1 MMSNKDDIDF
11 EQKNALGALDRFVT
25 NIALAIVSVFPTFA
39 VGVVQPWR
47 LAPLIVNDVPEG
59 RRGVLLSPGAFFVIA
74 LTVVLV
80 LAAVVSTEET
90 LAWNGS
96 MIGPDWAVSVTSAA
110 AEGNIWKT
118 VSKITPVFLV
128 AVFWGVIGLGL
139 KKWAGPWWTLRVS
152 IRAAFYFVTILVSYA
167 ILMSAIFDAV
177 TVHLNRPDVSQF
189 AYKFLPFTIIL
200 FIFWYY
206 FGVFNSDDNIPQKRA
221 FVLSAVMSILLPII
235 LFGSNYLLIIT

>member
-1 MMSNKDDIDF
+1 MSNDDHI
-11 EQKNALGALDRFVT
+11 EITKYNALGGLDRFVT

-39 VGVVQPWR
+39 IGVVQPWR
-47 LAPLIVNDVPEG
+47 LAPLIVNDASEG
-59 RRGVLLSPGAFFVIA
+59 RKGVLLSPGAFFVVA

-96 MIGPDWAVSVTSAA
+96 LIGPDWAVSVASAA

-152 IRAAFYFVTILVSYA
+152 IRAAFYLVTILVSYA

-177 TVHLNRPDVSQF
+177 TVHLNKPEVSQF
-189 AYKFLPFTIIL
+189 AYKVLPLTIIF
-200 FIFWYY
+200 FIFWFY
-206 FGVFNSDDNIPQKRA
+206 FCVFNSDENMSRQRA
-221 FVLSAVMSILLPII
+221 FMLSVGMSVLLPII

>member
-1 MMSNKDDIDF
+1 MSNNDEIEIEKRSVI
-11 EQKNALGALDRFVT
+11 GGLDRFVT

-39 VGVVQPWR
+39 IGIVQPWR
-47 LAPLIVNDVPEG
+47 LTPLIVNDEPEG
-59 RRGVLLSPGAFFVIA
+59 RNGALLSPGAFFVVG

-80 LAAVVSTEET
+80 IAAVLSTEET

-96 MIGPDWAVSVTSAA
+96 LIGPDWAVSVASTA

-128 AVFWGVIGLGL
+128 AVFWGVIGGIF
-139 KKWAGPWWTLRVS
+139 KKWVGSWWTLRVS

-167 ILMSAIFDAV
+167 ILMSAVFDAI
-177 TVHLNRPDVSQF
+177 TVHLNKPEVSQF
-189 AYKFLPFTIIL
+189 AYKVLPLTVVF
-200 FIFWYY
+200 FISWFYFW
-206 FGVFNSDDNIPQKRA
+206 VFKSDDNMSGKRA
-221 FVLSAVMSILLPII
+221 FVLSTGMSILLLTI

>member
-1 MMSNKDDIDF
+1 MSDKDDVDF
-11 EQKNALGALDRFVT
+11 EQKNALGTLDRFVT

-39 VGVVQPWR
+39 IGIAQPWR

-59 RRGVLLSPGAFFVIA
+59 RRGALLSPGAFFVVA

-80 LAAVVSTEET
+80 VAAVVSTEET

-96 MIGPDWAVSVTSAA
+96 LIGPDWAVSVASAA

-118 VSKITPVFLV
+118 VSKIAPVFLV
-128 AVFWGVIGLGL
+128 AVFWGIIGLGL

-167 ILMSAIFDAV
+167 IFMSAIFDAV
-177 TVHLNRPDVSQF
+177 TVHLKKPEVSQF
-189 AYKFLPFTIIL
+189 VYKVLPLTLIL
-200 FIFWYY
+200 FIFWFY
-206 FGVFNSDDNIPQKRA
+206 FWVFNSNENISEKRA
-221 FVLSAVMSILLPII
+221 FALSASLSILLPII